1 MYQHELL
8 ISLSKDSVAIFLILL
23 IQMSG
28 ITPEAFT
35 LLFALMIFDT
45 ITGIGK
51 RISLGKTDITSKKF
65 MLGLSAKISLLVLL
79 LFFGYTVKLITGSS
93 ETMIS
98 IVIWGFIAAELYS
111 SIQNVYTI
119 KTGKEVTEY
128 DATSIILGGMLWF
141 TKNIIEKF
149 AETLAKK

>member
-98 IVIWGFIAAELYS
+98 IVI
-111 SIQNVYTI
+111 
-119 KTGKEVTEY
+119 
-128 DATSIILGGMLWF
+128 
-141 TKNIIEKF
+141 
-149 AETLAKK
+149 